1 MTRSEIE
8 KLYIAQLPT
17 MVDLKNKAINDIIQS
32 DIENLLWLY
41 RQKTFVIK
49 ELHDK
54 TIFNYNFSIS
64 SLSAAWKTVITRFHK
79 LPRIVKRNK
88 NIKEL
93 SWFDYEK
100 VIESVI
106 GAEFIVNSNYL
117 IKSVSSKMFSSKSN
131 LFFWRNAIDYFYID
145 YVEVS
150 QNYNIESFEKDDILF
165 LVADNPDK
173 ASFLSLGTA
182 WCFYGQP
189 AYFEQYK
196 LDDGKLLFYQKENTK
211 FVLTCD
217 GVYQDNGDLIY
228 N

>member
-1 MTRSEIE
+1 MTRYEIE
-8 KLYIAQLPT
+8 KLYVAQLPT
-17 MVDLKNKAINDIIQS
+17 MLDLKDEAINNIIQS

-49 ELHDK
+49 ELSDK

-64 SLSAAWKTVITRFHK
+64 NLAASWKTAIIKFHK
-79 LPRIVKRNK
+79 LPNIVRRNK

-100 VIESVI
+100 VIEGVN
-106 GAEFIVNSNYL
+106 GAEFIVNSKYL
-117 IKSVSSKMFSSKSN
+117 HKSVSSKMFSSKSN
-131 LFFWRNAIDYFYID
+131 LFFWRNAIDYFNLD
-145 YVEVS
+145 YEEVA
-150 QNYNIESFEKDDILF
+150 QNYNIESFEEDNILF

-173 ASFLSLGTA
+173 ASFLSVGTA

-196 LDDGKLLFYQKENTK
+196 LDDGKLLFYQKENIK

-217 GVYQDNGDLIY
+217 GVYQDNGDLTY